1 MGIPAMPARL
11 EGGAVFHLSD
21 GEIWNRSAGSEFW
34 LELPRTK
41 EKGAAKAAPI
51 TNARTPGKN

>member
-1 MGIPAMPARL
+1 MPARL